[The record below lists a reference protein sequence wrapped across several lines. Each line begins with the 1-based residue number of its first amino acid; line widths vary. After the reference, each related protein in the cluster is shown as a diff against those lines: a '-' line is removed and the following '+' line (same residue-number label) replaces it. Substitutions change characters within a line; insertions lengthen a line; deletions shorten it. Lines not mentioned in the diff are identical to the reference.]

1 MPAFRRLRVY
11 MNICRNHCCIPQAL
25 SVIRYWLCSTVMA
38 VTLPVHAATSLSWE
52 RCVVEA
58 MENNADIKA
67 ADNSLQSSE
76 YLSQSAQ
83 SGFYPQLSGNMAYN
97 YGNGTSSSN
106 PTSATGTYA
115 ATLAV
120 TQNLFAG
127 YQDNARVEQAAANMT
142 VSRAALELTRAR
154 VSFDLKSAFQNL
166 FFAQNLIKL
175 TQDILHRREE
185 NLRLVTLRFQS
196 GRENKGSVLLSQAYL
211 AQAQLDTLQANDAIY
226 VARAQLAKVLGRDQE
241 EDLLVTGSIPVQEPE
256 AQRDLK
262 QLAVQTPDHQ
272 QAIAQEAA
280 AQASLLLA
288 RSPLYPSLN
297 LTGQYGRQGADFFP
311 ADDRWAVGVNLSIP
325 IYSGGKDY
333 YNSKSATALVAA
345 ASFTR
350 ENLDRQLLAKL
361 RQTHTALLEAV
372 QRLKV
377 DEAFYLAAITR
388 AQIAREKYNNGLLS
402 FEDWDVIENDLVL
415 REKNR
420 LQSERDRVIAEASW
434 ELALGKGVVR

>member
-1 MPAFRRLRVY
+1 MIRCWLV
-11 MNICRNHCCIPQAL
+11 CAL
-25 SVIRYWLCSTVMA
+25 MA
-38 VTLPVHAATSLSWE
+38 VTLTTHAVTMLSWE
-52 RCVVEA
+52 RCITEV
-58 MENNADIKA
+58 MENNAELKA
-67 ADNSLQSSE
+67 ANNNVQSAE
-76 YLSQSAQ
+76 YLRHGAY
-83 SGFYPQLSGNMAYN
+83 SGFYPQLSGSLAYN
-97 YGNGTSSSN
+97 YGNSTYASGSSSLNNTTSS
-106 PTSATGTYA
+106 TSGTYS
-115 ATLAV
+115 AV
-120 TQNLFAG
+120 LSLTQNLFAG
-127 YQDNARVEQAAANMT
+127 FQDTARVEQATANT
-142 VSRAALELTRAR
+142 SVSQAALELTRAR

-175 TQDILHRREE
+175 TQDILRRREE

-211 AQAQLDTLQANDAIY
+211 AQAQLDSLQAQDAMT

-241 EDLLVTGSIPVQEPE
+241 EEFVVTGFIPVQEPD

-262 QLAVQTPDHQ
+262 SLAVQTPDHQ
-272 QAIAQEAA
+272 QAIAQEDA

-288 RSPLYPSLN
+288 RSALYPSLN
-297 LTGQYGRQGADFFP
+297 LTGQYGWQGADFFP
-311 ADDRWAVGVNLSIP
+311 EDDRWTVGMNVSIP

-333 YNSKSATALVAA
+333 YNSKSATVLSAA
-345 ASFTR
+345 ASFNR
-350 ENLDRQLLAKL
+350 ASLDRQLLAKL
-361 RQTHTALLEAV
+361 RQAHNALLEAV

-434 ELALGKGVVR
+434 EQVLGKGVIR